1 MGISLSESI
10 ITKKTDQAL
19 AGWRLARWAH
29 EASDAQAAQL
39 LGHLISQ
46 LQEDL
51 PASQAL
57 AAAFDLCQSSPV
69 MDGWEAS
76 QARAQLAHLA
86 LELQEEQGP
95 RQALAAAGIHWQRSR
110 TEAAA

>member
-1 MGISLSESI
+1 MGIAFPKSI
-10 ITKKTDQAL
+10 ITSQTEQAL
-19 AGWRLARWAH
+19 AGWQLARWAH

-46 LQEDL
+46 LQDDL

-57 AAAFDLCQSSPV
+57 AAAFDLCQSGTV
-69 MDGWEAS
+69 IDGWRSS
-76 QARAQLAHLA
+76 QARAKLAHLA

-95 RQALAAAGIHWQRSR
+95 RQALAAAGTHWQRSR
-110 TEAAA
+110 TGAAA